1 MNKSFLTFGAVF
13 AAALLFAGCGSDSG
27 SGASGDDSS
36 SASVST
42 SSASTDISS
51 AGGASSASVSGSSA
65 AASSS
70 ASTAASSASYS
81 GSAESGLSHESLS
94 WNVPSAPTSGTYT
107 SASTDIPV
115 TLSSTGFT
123 VTANTVCATVSGTT
137 LTITCGGTY
146 VLSGTL
152 SNGQIQVNTTDT
164 NSVDLVLNGVY
175 LANTANSPIY
185 VISADKVKIDL
196 ADGSV
201 NVLSDAP
208 NYTYIDAA
216 DSVPSACVY
225 SKDDMTIKG
234 TGTLYVNGNFN
245 NGIHTKH
252 DLNLNGTP
260 TVYIKAVNHALK
272 GKYSIDATGGT
283 YYLKTTEGDAVQA
296 DNETETNKGYV
307 QFEGGTFYIDAA
319 ADGVDAYRYV
329 QVNDGTLDIYAG
341 NGSLDTSASHKGL
354 KSSGKVNVV
363 GGKVSVVSQDDAI
376 HAAQVSVTGGAL
388 NLASGDDGIQAE
400 YSMTISGG
408 TASVTYCK
416 KPLVAATGLTVS
428 GGTWLGLGGSD
439 SLVAPTAG
447 TQYSVTI
454 NLDTAI
460 ASGSTVS
467 IQNAS
472 GTAIVSAKAGK
483 KISCVFATSA
493 DFAAGSYSLVADG
506 TVVKTFTI
514 SGYQTLVK

>member
-1 MNKSFLTFGAVF
+1 MLMNKSFLTFGAVF

-42 SSASTDISS
+42 SSASTGISS

-208 NYTYIDAA
+208 NYTYIDAV

-283 YYLKTTEGDAVQA
+283 YYLTTTEGDAVQA
-296 DNETETNKGYV
+296 DHETETNKGYV

-376 HAAQVSVTGGAL
+376 HAAQVSVTIA
-388 NLASGDDGIQAE
+388 
-400 YSMTISGG
+400 GG

>member
-1 MNKSFLTFGAVF
+1 MNKSFLALGVVF
-13 AAALLFAGCGSDSG
+13 AAGFLLAGCGSDSG
-27 SGASGDDSS
+27 SGTSGDDVSS
-36 SASVST
+36 SAAEV
-42 SSASTDISS
+42 
-51 AGGASSASVSGSSA
+51 ASSASINASSA

-70 ASTAASSASYS
+70 ASTATSSASYSS

-107 SASTDIPV
+107 STSTDIPV
-115 TLSSTGFT
+115 TLSSSGFN
-123 VTANTVCATVSGTT
+123 VTANTACATASGTT

-146 VLSGTL
+146 VFSGIL

-185 VISADKVKIDL
+185 VISADKVKLDL

-201 NVLSDAP
+201 NVLSDAS

-252 DLNLNGTP
+252 DMNLNGTP

-307 QFEGGTFYIDAA
+307 LFEGGTFHIDAA
-319 ADGVDAYRYV
+319 ADGVDAFRYV

-341 NGSLDTSASHKGL
+341 NGSLDTSTSHKGL
-354 KSSGKVNVV
+354 KSSGKVNVA
-363 GGKVSVVSQDDAI
+363 GGTVSIVSQDDAI
-376 HAAQVSVTGGAL
+376 HAAQVSLTGGAL
-388 NLASGDDGIQAE
+388 NLASGDDGVQAE
-400 YSMTISGG
+400 YSMTVTGG
-408 TASVTYCK
+408 TASVTYSK
-416 KPLVAATGLTVS
+416 KPLVAATGLTIS

-454 NLDTAI
+454 NLDAAI
-460 ASGSTVS
+460 ASGSAVS
-467 IQNAS
+467 IQDAN
-472 GTAIVSAKAGK
+472 GTAIVSATAGK
-483 KISCVFATSA
+483 KISCVFATSPS
-493 DFAAGSYSLVADG
+493 FAAGSYSLVANG
-506 TVVKTFTI
+506 TVVKTFAI
-514 SGYQTLVK
+514 SGYQTRVK